1 MPVPVPMEVQVQ
13 LEVQLEVQMEV
24 QLEVQLEVQMEV
36 QMEGRQVPASAGP
49 EAHWVAP
56 HQLEAESVEYL
67 GNREAAAV
75 R

>member
-1 MPVPVPMEVQVQ
+1 MPVPMEVPVPMQVQ
-13 LEVQLEVQMEV
+13 
-24 QLEVQLEVQMEV
+24 VQLEVQMEV
-36 QMEGRQVPASAGP
+36 QMEVQLEGRQVPASAGP

>member
-1 MPVPVPMEVQVQ
+1 MPVSVPVPVPVPMQVQ
-13 LEVQLEVQMEV
+13 
-24 QLEVQLEVQMEV
+24 VQLEVQMEV
-36 QMEGRQVPASAGP
+36 QMEVQLEGRQVPASAGP

-56 HQLEAESVEYL
+56 HQLEEESVEYL

>member
-1 MPVPVPMEVQVQ
+1 LPVPVPMEVPVPMQVQVQ

-24 QLEVQLEVQMEV
+24 QL
-36 QMEGRQVPASAGP
+36 EGRQVPASAGP

>member
-1 MPVPVPMEVQVQ
+1 MPVPVPMEVPVPMQVQ
-13 LEVQLEVQMEV
+13 
-24 QLEVQLEVQMEV
+24 VQLEVQMEV
-36 QMEGRQVPASAGP
+36 QMEVQLEGRQVPASAGP

>member
-1 MPVPVPMEVQVQ
+1 MPVPVPMEVPVPMQVQVQ

-24 QLEVQLEVQMEV
+24 QMEVQL
-36 QMEGRQVPASAGP
+36 EGRQVPASAGP